1 MRNKVTAGIVAGLI
15 AGLPFGIMMQWMQAP
30 TPDGSQVPMMM
41 MVAMVVRSESLL
53 AGWLYHLFNSA
64 VIGALFGVFLGTTAG
79 ANTSRNVALG
89 AAWGVVWW
97 VVGALILMPL
107 FLGMPAFAALR
118 MPPMRPVA
126 MGSLVGHL
134 IYGVILGLAYA
145 RLRRAGRMEP
155 SAEVRAT
162 RGR

>member
-1 MRNKVTAGIVAGLI
+1 MQNKVIAGIVAGLI
-15 AGLPFGIMMQWMQAP
+15 AGLPFGIMMQLMQAP

-107 FLGMPAFAALR
+107 FRGMPAFAALR

-134 IYGVILGLAYA
+134 LFGLMLGAA
-145 RLRRAGRMEP
+145 FVRLHARAGGFP
-155 SAEVRAT
+155 VTGARAA
-162 RGR
+162 

>member
-1 MRNKVTAGIVAGLI
+1 
-15 AGLPFGIMMQWMQAP
+15 MMQLMKAP
-30 TPDGSQVPMMM
+30 TPDGSQVPVMM
-41 MVAMVVRSESLL
+41 MVAMVARSESLL
-53 AGWLYHLFNSA
+53 AGWLYHLFNSGI
-64 VIGALFGVFLGTTAG
+64 IGALFGVLLGTA
-79 ANTSRNVALG
+79 ANSNTGRNVALG

-107 FLGMPAFAALR
+107 FLGMPVFAALR
-118 MPPMRPVA
+118 MPLMRAVA

-145 RLRRAGRMEP
+145 RLRRSGRMEP
-155 SAEVRAT
+155 SAEVQAP

>member
-1 MRNKVTAGIVAGLI
+1 MPSKVVTGILAGLI
-15 AGLPFGIMMQWMQAP
+15 AGLPFGIMMQLMKAP

-53 AGWLYHLFNSA
+53 AGWLYHLCNSGI
-64 VIGALFGVFLGTTAG
+64 IGALFGALLGAA
-79 ANTSRNVALG
+79 ANGSTSRSVALG
-89 AAWGVVWW
+89 AGWGVVWW

-107 FLGMPAFAALR
+107 FLGMPVFAALR

-134 IYGVILGLAYA
+134 IYGLILGLAYA
-145 RLRRAGRMEP
+145 RLRRPGRMEP
-155 SAEVRAT
+155 
-162 RGR
+162 